1 MHCHPK
7 IKRSPNNNEVFR
19 KSRILWGSQPS
30 FRVPEMGF
38 SESSRHLDQDTNET
52 RFILSVNCGVKASLL
67 LPCTPHEPKSCKTF
81 WVRFHSFGL
90 SGGNPPN

>member
-1 MHCHPK
+1 MHCHQ
-7 IKRSPNNNEVFR
+7 
-19 KSRILWGSQPS
+19 KSRDLPTTMKFSKNAEYYGGLSQAS
-30 FRVPEMGF
+30 GFRRWVF

-81 WVRFHSFGL
+81 WVRFHSFGM

>member
-1 MHCHPK
+1 MHCHQKSKDLPTITK
-7 IKRSPNNNEVFR
+7 FSKKAEYYGGLSQASGFR
-19 KSRILWGSQPS
+19 RW
-30 FRVPEMGF
+30 VF